1 VSATGA
7 IAPPSK
13 GKCGSLPASLEACVK
28 GRRGARALA
37 TTTHHQRGGTH
48 LNQNCRKSRE
58 WNRTVL
64 LSHFSPGPSSY
75 DVRVVYTPVLTLI
88 FACSFALHSTET
100 AAFGR
105 SPSGCLFQT
114 YQHFPLL
121 IQPHIPS
128 TSSLSRS
135 TPSFRYARMAT
146 SVWSVMILVTLASAQ
161 TTTVVVSS
169 TDASPSCGAC
179 LFGTTGPCIHDTTG
193 QCFPFVSG
201 GSHCD
206 RGLR

>member
-1 VSATGA
+1 MWTGGCTCQ
-7 IAPPSK
+7 PQGRSH
-13 GKCGSLPASLEACVK
+13 LPAKGSVDRFLLRERRASRADEAL
-28 GRRGARALA
+28 GLA
-37 TTTHHQRGGTH
+37 TTTHQRGH
-48 LNQNCRKSRE
+48 SPE
-58 WNRTVL
+58 SE
-64 LSHFSPGPSSY
+64 LSKITSCQIITF
-75 DVRVVYTPVLTLI
+75 RVPVLTHSFLHR
-88 FACSFALHSTET
+88 SFAVHINRNSRLWEVAQRVS
-100 AAFGR
+100 FR
-105 SPSGCLFQT
+105 T
-114 YQHFPLL
+114 YRHFPLL
-121 IQPHIPS
+121 IQTHIPS

-135 TPSFRYARMAT
+135 TSSFHCARMAT
-146 SVWSVMILVTLASAQ
+146 SVWSVMLLVTLASAQ